1 MTKQLKIG
9 LTGSIGMGKSTT
21 LKMFKKR
28 KILTWCA
35 DEAITRLYSHNGA
48 AVEHIKKISPQS
60 VINNCVSKENLRVD
74 VQARPHILTKIE
86 RLVNPLI
93 KKDRQMFL
101 KSNSKEDVIIFDIPL
116 LFENNLEGEFDFII
130 TVSASEEKQKT
141 RVLSRKTM
149 DEKLFSVIKLKQI
162 SDKEKRQRSDFII
175 QTDTIDS
182 AEYQV
187 DQFLLSVGLEKCV
200 K

>member
-35 DEAITRLYSHNGA
+35 DEAITRLYSCNGA
-48 AVEHIKKISPQS
+48 AIEQIKKISPKS
-60 VINNCVSKENLRVD
+60 VINNSVSKENLRID

-86 RLVNPLI
+86 GLVNPLI

-175 QTDTIDS
+175 HTDTIDK

-187 DQFLLSVGLEKCV
+187 EQFLLSVGLETCV

>member
-35 DEAITRLYSHNGA
+35 DEAITRLYSCNGA
-48 AVEHIKKISPQS
+48 AIGQIKKISPKS
-60 VINNCVSKENLRVD
+60 VINNCVSKEKLRMD

-86 RLVNPLI
+86 GLVNPLI

-175 QTDTIDS
+175 QTDTIDN

>member
-35 DEAITRLYSHNGA
+35 DEAITRLYSCNGA
-48 AVEHIKKISPQS
+48 AIEQIKKISPKS
-60 VINNCVSKENLRVD
+60 VINNCVSKANLRMD

-86 RLVNPLI
+86 GLVNPLI

-149 DEKLFSVIKLKQI
+149 NEKLFSVIKLKQI

-175 QTDTIDS
+175 QTDTIDN

>member
-21 LKMFKKR
+21 LKIFKER

-35 DEAITRLYSHNGA
+35 DEAVTRLYSCNGA

-74 VQARPHILTKIE
+74 VQNRPHILTKIE

-101 KSNSKEDVIIFDIPL
+101 ESNSKEDAIVFDIPL

-130 TVSASEEKQKT
+130 TVSASEEKQKS

-149 DEKLFSVIKLKQI
+149 DEKLFNVIKLKQI

-175 QTDTIDS
+175 QTDTIDN

>member
-21 LKMFKKR
+21 LKIFKER

-35 DEAITRLYSHNGA
+35 DEAVTRLYSCNGA

-74 VQARPHILTKIE
+74 VQNRPHILTKIE

-101 KSNSKEDVIIFDIPL
+101 ESNSKEDAIVFDIPL
-116 LFENNLEGEFDFII
+116 LFENNLEGEFDFIV
-130 TVSASEEKQKT
+130 TVSVSAEKQKA

-149 DEKLFSVIKLKQI
+149 GENLFNVIKLKQI
-162 SDKEKRQRSDFII
+162 SDKEKRRRSDFII
-175 QTDTIDS
+175 HTDTINN

-187 DQFLLSVGLEKCV
+187 DQFLLSAGLEKCV

>member
-35 DEAITRLYSHNGA
+35 DEAITRLYSCNGA
-48 AVEHIKKISPQS
+48 AIEQIKKISPKS
-60 VINNCVSKENLRVD
+60 VINNCVSKENLRMD

-86 RLVNPLI
+86 GLVNPLI

-162 SDKEKRQRSDFII
+162 SDKEKRQRSDFVI
-175 QTDTIDS
+175 QTDTIDN

-187 DQFLLSVGLEKCV
+187 NQFLLSVGLEKCV

>member
-35 DEAITRLYSHNGA
+35 DEAITRLYSCNGA
-48 AVEHIKKISPQS
+48 AVEFMKKISPQS
-60 VINNCVSKENLRVD
+60 VINNRVSKKKLRVD
-74 VQARPHILTKIE
+74 VQARPHILAKIE
-86 RLVNPLI
+86 GLVNPLI

-162 SDKEKRQRSDFII
+162 SDKEKRQRSDFVI
-175 QTDTIDS
+175 QTDTIDN